1 MSTSEISKI
10 ISRTRKKGLE
20 AYTARELGSYRLN
33 KTDMSSSRF
42 DPTVDENLMQSNA
55 GKSLIKRKNKTVESN
70 PYGSLTEIYFSIL
83 EKNEELK
90 QDIKGGSDV

>member
-1 MSTSEISKI
+1 MSTNEIAKV

-20 AYTARELGSYRLN
+20 VYTAREAGSYRLN

-42 DPTVDENLMQSNA
+42 DPTLDQNLIESNA
-55 GKSLIKRKNKTVESN
+55 GTSLLKKRKNPMQEVK
-70 PYGSLTEIYFSIL
+70 YGGLTEIYFAIL
-83 EKNEELK
+83 DKNEELK